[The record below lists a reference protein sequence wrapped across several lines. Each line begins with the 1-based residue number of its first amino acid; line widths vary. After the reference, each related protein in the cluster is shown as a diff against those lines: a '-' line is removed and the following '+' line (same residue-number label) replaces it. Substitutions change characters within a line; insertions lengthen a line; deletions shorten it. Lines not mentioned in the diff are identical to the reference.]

1 MAPPLF
7 LLVYF
12 TILTTL
18 MNFPDKVA
26 IIAAT
31 ALLLRFTALEV
42 VTQIMESLCL
52 NEPTHLASV

>member
-18 MNFPDKVA
+18 MNFPEKVA

-31 ALLLRFTALEV
+31 ALLLRL
-42 VTQIMESLCL
+42 LRK
-52 NEPTHLASV
+52 